1 MEPLSLILSTLAA
14 GATASAQAT
23 ASEAVK
29 DMYTALKT
37 LIQKKFAGK
46 PKAEAALAD
55 HADDPETYELPLKKA
70 LREVHLDQDQE
81 VLQATE
87 RLMTLLHAQQQGGLG
102 KFNVQIAHAE
112 GVIQGDHATQTNNF
126 GNSPKRK

>member
-1 MEPLSLILSTLAA
+1 MDPLSLILSALAA
-14 GATASAQAT
+14 GATASAQTT

-29 DMYTALKT
+29 DSYTALKT

-55 HADDPETYELPLKKA
+55 HADDPETYKLPLKKA
-70 LREVHLDQDQE
+70 LLQDHLDQDQE
-81 VLQATE
+81 VLKEAQ
-87 RLMTLLHAQQQGGLG
+87 RLMTLVHSQQQVGLG
-102 KFNVQIAHAE
+102 KFNVQIAHAQ

-126 GNSPKRK
+126 GESQGK